1 MKTTIQG
8 IGRETIDSVTRF
20 ARNAWAIVRRI
31 LSMSSVILNT
41 GLEAGRVVIMFRK
54 NCRVCGNA
62 SYSSNERGSW
72 PCPYCN
78 TDLIEERAMGADTS
92 EPIRDE
98 DQALKIMPLQSES
111 HRGES

>member
-1 MKTTIQG
+1 
-8 IGRETIDSVTRF
+8 
-20 ARNAWAIVRRI
+20 
-31 LSMSSVILNT
+31 
-41 GLEAGRVVIMFRK
+41 MFRK

-78 TDLIEERAMGADTS
+78 TDLIQERAMGANTS
-92 EPIRDE
+92 EQNRVE
-98 DQALKIMPLQSES
+98 DQTLTFMPLQSES